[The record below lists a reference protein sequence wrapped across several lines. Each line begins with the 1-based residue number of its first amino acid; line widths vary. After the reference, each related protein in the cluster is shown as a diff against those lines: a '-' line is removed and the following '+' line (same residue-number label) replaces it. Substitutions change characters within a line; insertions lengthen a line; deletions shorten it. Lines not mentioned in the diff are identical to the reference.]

1 MFIAAEEWN
10 KAKRVA
16 KELEPRYMLISK
28 QTSLIQRNNIE
39 FKFCIFL
46 EIVCICRKNSMSMLL
61 KNELFFFVDWRPM
74 LMSGIKTV
82 SKTKERQS
90 RYSNSD

>member
-28 QTSLIQRNNIE
+28 QTSLIQRNNIVL
-39 FKFCIFL
+39 KFCLFL
-46 EIVCICRKNSMSMLL
+46 EIVCICSKNSMSMLL
-61 KNELFFFVDWRPM
+61 KNELFCRLEAYVD
-74 LMSGIKTV
+74 
-82 SKTKERQS
+82 ERYKDSLKNQGKAEQV
-90 RYSNSD
+90 YKQ